1 MFRWKKKRKKDIF
14 NERRIFN
21 IFHPRYRRVTCRD
34 RSRDIS
40 PHLFPRS
47 NFMQIHRR
55 ISITTI
61 KPGLETVLASIETLR
76 PIPILARNLSA
87 LIINA
92 MFNAYFAMLITRL
105 TRAPVTRNLDLYTR
119 VYPVYNAS
127 LQRNRVDKRVD
138 LDIGHEDNFNH
149 SANTG
154 LCGEAIGH
162 WSNLTDWLAA
172 RSASS
177 FHIGT

>member
-1 MFRWKKKRKKDIF
+1 MPHYLLFRYGCHGISISKISHRYDNDVNRSNCNPSRSLSPPPNEKSSQKFHPSRLSVSRNVLISTLIISEFPHENVSLKKKRKKDIF

-76 PIPILARNLSA
+76 SSPKSI
-87 LIINA
+87 
-92 MFNAYFAMLITRL
+92 
-105 TRAPVTRNLDLYTR
+105 R
-119 VYPVYNAS
+119 VN
-127 LQRNRVDKRVD
+127 NKRDV
-138 LDIGHEDNFNH
+138 
-149 SANTG
+149 
-154 LCGEAIGH
+154 
-162 WSNLTDWLAA
+162 
-172 RSASS
+172 
-177 FHIGT
+177 